1 MRRLELQKAEDEDCM
16 RTHMHTFDVKVSLL
30 TSPSLHA
37 GNTPTHVPKE
47 LDTHSPKFL
56 CQPYLTYIHAGIIS
70 DHTQKLYVY
79 IYIKYYI
86 YIQVCVCVFIHTH
99 THTPTYVPMH
109 TYIKA

>member
-79 IYIKYYI
+79 IYNII